1 MRRNVVSK
9 ETLVPLGVLIA
20 AVTIAVGW
28 TKATDST
35 ATDVATLKVRVGHVE
50 SEQEDYAKRVTEEN
64 KWRLKVSEDLG
75 KIKGAL
81 GVKD

>member
-1 MRRNVVSK
+1 MRQMVVSK
-9 ETLVPLGVLIA
+9 ATLVPLGVLVGA
-20 AVTIAVGW
+20 VALGVTI

-35 ATDVATLKVRVGHVE
+35 ATDVATLKVRMGHVE
-50 SEQEDYAKRVTEEN
+50 SEQEDYAKRLTEEN

-75 KIKGAL
+75 KIKGAV